1 MKTKRRKHSKR
12 NRTSLF
18 KKLALFLIL
27 ETIFTATTFPFYAF
41 YGPFKKVRNTIVG
54 LSMSTGNHTYIAKT
68 FFNDEDIKKIIEENN
83 QELNSAQSD
92 YDISKVDKINLKYT
106 NSSIERLDISTN
118 KFDGIALIVKDPL
131 KVKVG
136 YSSKLG
142 HAGENV
148 SEMAKN
154 YNAVAAING
163 GGFLD
168 VSPNGKAGST
178 GGIPSGIMISKGN
191 IMYPQEKENYD
202 TRESCV
208 FAIDNKGKMYVG
220 PATGNEL
227 INKNIQEAISF
238 SPTLIVDG
246 NPYISENSLGGLNP
260 RTAIGQRADGSI
272 ILLAID
278 GRQGLKL
285 GATLKDVQN
294 IMIKLDAVNA
304 MGLDGGGSTAMYYNN
319 EIINNPSSI
328 TGERAIPNMVY
339 VEP

>member
-1 MKTKRRKHSKR
+1 MKIKKRKHSKR
-12 NRTSLF
+12 NKTSLF

-27 ETIFTATTFPFYAF
+27 ETIFTSITFPFYAF

-68 FFNDEDIKKIIEENN
+68 FFSDNDIKKIIQENN
-83 QELNSAQSD
+83 EELNSAQSD
-92 YDISKVDKINLKYT
+92 YDISKDDKIDLKYT
-106 NSSIERLDISTN
+106 NGSIERLDISTN

-142 HAGENV
+142 YAGETV
-148 SEMAKN
+148 SEMAEH
-154 YNAVAAING
+154 YNALAAING

-168 VSPNGKAGST
+168 VSPNGKTGGT

-191 IMYPQEKENYD
+191 VMYPKEKDKYD
-202 TRESCV
+202 ARESCV

-220 PATGNEL
+220 PATTNEL
-227 INKNIQEAISF
+227 ININTQEAISF
-238 SPTLIVDG
+238 GPTLIVDG
-246 NPYISENSLGGLNP
+246 KLHISENSLGGLNP

-285 GATLKDVQN
+285 GAALKDVQN
-294 IMIKLDAVNA
+294 IMLKLNAVNA
-304 MGLDGGGSTAMYYNN
+304 MCLDGGGSTAIYYNN